1 MACQHQIIE
10 QQRNEA
16 EIYEGEEICKEKS
29 RLLLDEIMLPKGLL
43 PLDNIFEMGYNRIT
57 GFVWLK
63 QRRKRV
69 HRFNDIGRTVSFDT
83 EVTAFVEE
91 HRMRR
96 VTGVKTKE
104 LFIWVNISEIF
115 IDDPSSNKISFANS
129 SGIART
135 FPLSAFNINPQEEQT
150 PQEHQHTKS
159 TTNLI

>member
-16 EIYEGEEICKEKS
+16 EIYEGEETCKEKS

-63 QRRKRV
+63 QRRKKV

-135 FPLSAFNINPQEEQT
+135 FPLSAFNINLQEEQT

>member
-16 EIYEGEEICKEKS
+16 EIYEGEETCKEKS

-63 QRRKRV
+63 QRRKKV

-135 FPLSAFNINPQEEQT
+135 FPLSAFNINLQEEQT
-150 PQEHQHTKS
+150 PQEHQQTES

>member
-63 QRRKRV
+63 QRRKKV

-135 FPLSAFNINPQEEQT
+135 FPLSAFNINLQEEQT
-150 PQEHQHTKS
+150 PQEHQQTES

>member
-1 MACQHQIIE
+1 MACQREIIE
-10 QQRNEA
+10 HQRDGA
-16 EIYEGEEICKEKS
+16 DVYEGEAICKEKS

-63 QRRKRV
+63 QLKKKV
-69 HRFNDIGRTVSFDT
+69 HRFDDIGRTVSFDT
-83 EVTAFVEE
+83 EVTAFVDE

-129 SGIART
+129 SGIARS
-135 FPLSAFNINPQEEQT
+135 FPISAFNLQEEHI
-150 PQEHQHTKS
+150 PHEHLHTES
-159 TTNLI
+159 TINLI